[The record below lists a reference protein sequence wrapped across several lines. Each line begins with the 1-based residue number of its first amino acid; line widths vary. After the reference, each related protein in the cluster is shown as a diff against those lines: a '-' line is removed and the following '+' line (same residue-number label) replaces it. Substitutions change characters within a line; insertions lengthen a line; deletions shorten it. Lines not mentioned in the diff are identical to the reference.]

1 MPGTYLLTGLT
12 IVSLLPPCEQGPCSL
27 VYSQHENTIWKV
39 VGVKYIFVKWTLP
52 MWRPCQLF
60 YYKLMRSSWHLG
72 QFLLTPYQNTP
83 YFKVWMDRSCR
94 RVLISLVLR
103 KIPCYPW
110 VVGIDVKQDGER
122 SRDLLSL
129 PTELVPNS
137 PDLILL
143 REEPWDRSHFL
154 IKCEWFCF

>member
-1 MPGTYLLTGLT
+1 M
-12 IVSLLPPCEQGPCSL
+12 
-27 VYSQHENTIWKV
+27 
-39 VGVKYIFVKWTLP
+39 
-52 MWRPCQLF
+52 
-60 YYKLMRSSWHLG
+60 
-72 QFLLTPYQNTP
+72 
-83 YFKVWMDRSCR
+83 
-94 RVLISLVLR
+94 LISLVLR

-143 REEPWDRSHFL
+143 REEP
-154 IKCEWFCF
+154 